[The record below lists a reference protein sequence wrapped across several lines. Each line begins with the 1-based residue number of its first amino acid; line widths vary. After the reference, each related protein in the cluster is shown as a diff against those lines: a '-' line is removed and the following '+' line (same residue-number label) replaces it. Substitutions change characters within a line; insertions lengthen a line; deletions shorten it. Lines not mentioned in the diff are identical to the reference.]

1 MQLKEVMK
9 GDVTSENMV
18 LWKKKKKI
26 ELFKQVLPFL
36 RKIQVSLRRVIY
48 IVFQRV
54 LDLVVLV
61 KELE

>member
-9 GDVTSENMV
+9 GDVTSDNMV
-18 LWKKKKKI
+18 LWKKKKI

-36 RKIQVSLRRVIY
+36 RKIQVSLRRGIY
-48 IVFQRV
+48 VAFQRI

>member
-18 LWKKKKKI
+18 LWKKKKI

-36 RKIQVSLRRVIY
+36 RKIQVSLRRGIY
-48 IVFQRV
+48 VAFQRV

>member
-18 LWKKKKKI
+18 LWKKKI

-48 IVFQRV
+48 VVFQRV

>member
-9 GDVTSENMV
+9 GDVTSDNMV
-18 LWKKKKKI
+18 LWKKKKI

-48 IVFQRV
+48 VVFQRV

>member
-1 MQLKEVMK
+1 ME
-9 GDVTSENMV
+9 
-18 LWKKKKKI
+18 KKKI
-26 ELFKQVLPFL
+26 ELSKQVLPFL

-48 IVFQRV
+48 VAFQRV

>member
-18 LWKKKKKI
+18 LWKKKKI
-26 ELFKQVLPFL
+26 ELSKQVLPFL
-36 RKIQVSLRRVIY
+36 RKIQVSLRRGIY
-48 IVFQRV
+48 VAFQRV

>member
-48 IVFQRV
+48 VAFQRV